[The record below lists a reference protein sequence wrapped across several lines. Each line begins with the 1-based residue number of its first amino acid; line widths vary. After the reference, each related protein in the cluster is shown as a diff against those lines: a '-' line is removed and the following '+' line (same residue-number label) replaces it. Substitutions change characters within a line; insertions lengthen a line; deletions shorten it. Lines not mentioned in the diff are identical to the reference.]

1 MHMPAATAEP
11 RRNLDKTA
19 RCGQVD
25 PVTGDTRRGGGMA
38 AILVG
43 NWWALAVRGAL
54 AIVFAIVAFVLPWIA
69 ATALVLVFGAY
80 AFVDG
85 IFALIA
91 GLRAARHHGRSAPLL
106 IVGVLNLVIGVL
118 VFLWPLAALVALVYV
133 IAIWAIITGGLLIA
147 AGIALIRHSGEWL
160 LVLGGIVSVLLGIV
174 LFFAP
179 GAGIVA
185 ISWWLGIYALL
196 FGIALLA
203 TAFRIR
209 YHPT

>member
-1 MHMPAATAEP
+1 MT
-11 RRNLDKTA
+11 
-19 RCGQVD
+19 
-25 PVTGDTRRGGGMA
+25 

-43 NWWALAVRGAL
+43 NWWALALRGVL
-54 AIVFAIVAFVLPWIA
+54 AILFAIIAFALPFVA
-69 ATALVLVFGAY
+69 ATAMLLVFAAY

-106 IVGVLNLVIGVL
+106 VEGVLNLLIGIFF
-118 VFLWPLAALVALVYV
+118 FLWPGAALVAFVWM
-133 IAIWAIITGGLLIA
+133 IAIWAVVTGVLLIA
-147 AGIALIRHSGEWL
+147 AGIALIRYSGEWL
-160 LVLGGIVSVLLGIV
+160 LILGGIVSVLLGIV

-185 ISWWLGIYALL
+185 ISWWLGVYALL
-196 FGIALLA
+196 FGVALLM

-209 YHPT
+209 HHPI

>member
-1 MHMPAATAEP
+1 
-11 RRNLDKTA
+11 
-19 RCGQVD
+19 
-25 PVTGDTRRGGGMA
+25 MA

-43 NWWALAVRGAL
+43 NWWALALRGAL
-54 AIVFAIVAFVLPWIA
+54 AILFALVAFFLPGVT

-85 IFALIA
+85 VFALIA

-106 IVGVLNLVIGVL
+106 IEGVLNLLIGLV
-118 VFLWPLAALVALVYV
+118 VFLWPEAALVALIYL
-133 IAIWAIITGGLLIA
+133 IAIWAVLTGVLLIA

-160 LVLGGIVSVLLGIV
+160 LILGGIVSVLLGIV

-196 FGIALLA
+196 FGIALLM

-209 YHPT
+209 HHPI

>member
-1 MHMPAATAEP
+1 LA
-11 RRNLDKTA
+11 RFSRNLQSQYA
-19 RCGQVD
+19 SALR
-25 PVTGDTRRGGGMA
+25 GDTTA

-43 NWWALAVRGAL
+43 NWWALALRGAL
-54 AIVFAIVAFVLPWIA
+54 AILFALVAFFLPGIT

-80 AFVDG
+80 ALVDG

-106 IVGVLNLVIGVL
+106 IEGILNLLIGMLVL
-118 VFLWPLAALVALVYV
+118 LWPGAALVGLVYL
-133 IAIWAIITGGLLIA
+133 IAIWAVVTGVLLIA

-160 LVLGGIVSVLLGIV
+160 LILGGIISVLLGIV

-185 ISWWLGIYALL
+185 LSWWLGVYALL
-196 FGIALLA
+196 FGIALLM

-209 YHPT
+209 HHPI

>member
-1 MHMPAATAEP
+1 
-11 RRNLDKTA
+11 
-19 RCGQVD
+19 
-25 PVTGDTRRGGGMA
+25 MA

-43 NWWALAVRGAL
+43 NWWALALRGAL
-54 AIVFAIVAFVLPWIA
+54 AVLFALVAFFLPGIT
-69 ATALVLVFGAY
+69 ATALVLIFGAY
-80 AFVDG
+80 TLVDG

-106 IVGVLNLVIGVL
+106 IEGILNLLIGVL
-118 VFLWPLAALVALVYV
+118 VLLWPGAALVGLVYL
-133 IAIWAIITGGLLIA
+133 IAIWAVATGVLLIA

-160 LVLGGIVSVLLGIV
+160 LIVGGIVSVVLGIV

-185 ISWWLGIYALL
+185 ISWWLGIYALM
-196 FGIALLA
+196 FGIALLI

-209 YHPT
+209 YHPI

>member
-1 MHMPAATAEP
+1 MT
-11 RRNLDKTA
+11 
-19 RCGQVD
+19 
-25 PVTGDTRRGGGMA
+25 

-43 NWWALAVRGAL
+43 NWWALALRGVL
-54 AIVFAIVAFVLPWIA
+54 AILFAIIAFALPFVA
-69 ATALVLVFGAY
+69 ATAMLLVFAAY

-106 IVGVLNLVIGVL
+106 VEGVLNLLIGIFF
-118 VFLWPLAALVALVYV
+118 FLWPGAALVAFVWM
-133 IAIWAIITGGLLIA
+133 IAIWAVVTGVLLIA
-147 AGIALIRHSGEWL
+147 AGIALIRYSGEWL
-160 LVLGGIVSVLLGIV
+160 LILGGIVSVLLGIV

-185 ISWWLGIYALL
+185 ISWWLGVYALL
-196 FGIALLA
+196 FGIALLM

-209 YHPT
+209 HHPI

>member
-1 MHMPAATAEP
+1 
-11 RRNLDKTA
+11 
-19 RCGQVD
+19 
-25 PVTGDTRRGGGMA
+25 MA

-43 NWWALAVRGAL
+43 NWWVLALRGAL
-54 AIVFAIVAFVLPWIA
+54 AILFALVAFFLPGVTV
-69 ATALVLVFGAY
+69 TALVLVFGAY

-106 IVGVLNLVIGVL
+106 IEGVLNLVIGIL
-118 VFLWPLAALVALVYV
+118 VFLWPIAALVTLIYM
-133 IAIWAIITGGLLIA
+133 IAIWAVVTGVVLIG

-160 LVLGGIVSVLLGIV
+160 LILGGIISVLFGIV

-185 ISWWLGIYALL
+185 LSWWLGFYALL
-196 FGIALLA
+196 FGIALLIA
-203 TAFRIR
+203 AFRIR
-209 YHPT
+209 HHPI

>member
-1 MHMPAATAEP
+1 
-11 RRNLDKTA
+11 
-19 RCGQVD
+19 
-25 PVTGDTRRGGGMA
+25 MA

-43 NWWALAVRGAL
+43 NWWVLALRGAL
-54 AIVFAIVAFVLPWIA
+54 AILFALVAFFLPGVTV
-69 ATALVLVFGAY
+69 TALVLVFGAY

-106 IVGVLNLVIGVL
+106 IEGILNLVIGIL
-118 VFLWPLAALVALVYV
+118 VFLWPIAALVTLIYM
-133 IAIWAIITGGLLIA
+133 IAIWAVVTGVVLIV

-160 LVLGGIVSVLLGIV
+160 LILGGIISVLFGIV

-185 ISWWLGIYALL
+185 LSWWLGFYALL
-196 FGIALLA
+196 FGIALLIA
-203 TAFRIR
+203 AFRIR
-209 YHPT
+209 HHPI

>member
-1 MHMPAATAEP
+1 
-11 RRNLDKTA
+11 
-19 RCGQVD
+19 
-25 PVTGDTRRGGGMA
+25 MA
-38 AILVG
+38 GILVG
-43 NWWALAVRGAL
+43 NWWVLALRGAL
-54 AIVFAIVAFVLPWIA
+54 AILFALLAFFLPLVA
-69 ATALVLVFGAY
+69 ATAMVLVFGAY

-106 IVGVLNLVIGVL
+106 VEGILNLLIGVA
-118 VFLWPLAALVALVYV
+118 VFLWPAAMLVALIYL
-133 IAIWAIITGGLLIA
+133 IAIWAVLTGVLLIA

-160 LVLGGIVSVLLGIV
+160 LILGGIISVLLGIV

-185 ISWWLGIYALL
+185 LSWWLGVYALL
-196 FGIALLA
+196 FGIALLM

-209 YHPT
+209 HHPI

>member
-1 MHMPAATAEP
+1 
-11 RRNLDKTA
+11 
-19 RCGQVD
+19 
-25 PVTGDTRRGGGMA
+25 MA

-43 NWWALAVRGAL
+43 NWWVLALRGAL
-54 AIVFAIVAFVLPWIA
+54 AILFALVAFFLPGIT
-69 ATALVLVFGAY
+69 ATVLVLVFGAY

-106 IVGVLNLVIGVL
+106 IEGVLNLLIGVL
-118 VFLWPLAALVALVYV
+118 VFLWPVAALVALVYL
-133 IAIWAIITGGLLIA
+133 IAIWAVVTGVLLIA

-160 LVLGGIVSVLLGIV
+160 LVLGGIISVLLGIV

-196 FGIALLA
+196 FGIALLVA
-203 TAFRIR
+203 AFRMR
-209 YHPT
+209 HHPA

>member
-1 MHMPAATAEP
+1 
-11 RRNLDKTA
+11 
-19 RCGQVD
+19 
-25 PVTGDTRRGGGMA
+25 MA

-43 NWWALAVRGAL
+43 NWWVLALRGVL
-54 AIVFAIVAFVLPWIA
+54 AILFALVAFFLPGVT

-80 AFVDG
+80 ALVDG

-106 IVGVLNLVIGVL
+106 IEGVLNLVIGVL
-118 VFLWPLAALVALVYV
+118 VFLWPIAALVTLIYM
-133 IAIWAIITGGLLIA
+133 IAIWAVVTGVVLIV

-160 LVLGGIVSVLLGIV
+160 LILGGIISVLFGIV

-185 ISWWLGIYALL
+185 LSWWLGFYALL
-196 FGIALLA
+196 FGIALLVA
-203 TAFRIR
+203 AFRIR
-209 YHPT
+209 HHPI

>member
-1 MHMPAATAEP
+1 
-11 RRNLDKTA
+11 
-19 RCGQVD
+19 
-25 PVTGDTRRGGGMA
+25 MA

-43 NWWALAVRGAL
+43 NWWALALRGVL
-54 AIVFAIVAFVLPWIA
+54 AILFALIAFFLPGITA
-69 ATALVLVFGAY
+69 AALVLVFGAY

-106 IVGVLNLVIGVL
+106 IEGVLNVLIGVIC
-118 VFLWPLAALVALVYV
+118 FLWPGAALVALVYL
-133 IAIWAIITGGLLIA
+133 IAIWAVVTGVVLIA

-160 LVLGGIVSVLLGIV
+160 LMLGGIISVLLGIV

-185 ISWWLGIYALL
+185 LSWWLGIYALL
-196 FGIALLA
+196 FGIALLIDGVPHSPPPGLSAEPVRRAGAA
-203 TAFRIR
+203 TFCRALAIII
-209 YHPT
+209 

>member
-1 MHMPAATAEP
+1 
-11 RRNLDKTA
+11 
-19 RCGQVD
+19 
-25 PVTGDTRRGGGMA
+25 MA

-43 NWWALAVRGAL
+43 NWWVLALRGAL
-54 AIVFAIVAFVLPWIA
+54 AILFALVAFFLPGVT

-106 IVGVLNLVIGVL
+106 IEGVLNLLIGVL
-118 VFLWPLAALVALVYV
+118 VFLWPVAALVALVYV
-133 IAIWAIITGGLLIA
+133 IAIWAVVTGVVLIV

-160 LVLGGIVSVLLGIV
+160 LILGGVISVLLGIV

-203 TAFRIR
+203 AAFRIR
-209 YHPT
+209 HHPI